1 MQYLK
6 KEIREKIL
14 QSALKEFEE
23 NGFTGATMRQIALG
37 ADISTSNI
45 YRYFPGKDEIFAEIM
60 RMVHQQVS
68 ALIKDLQNLRESQP
82 DIKTTAHIIARGILK
97 IYNEYGRELLVIT
110 DKSKGSKYD
119 GFKETLVEMVSNR
132 LRGNLAKDAD
142 ESDKAFTLAIATGF
156 IESIFWLIRN
166 YHGQEKI
173 KELINRLVYYYF
185 DELGEK
191 LNKEKTA

>member
-23 NGFTGATMRQIALG
+23 NGFAGATMRQIALG